1 MHLATDALLAARDHL
16 LAAPSDDGVVEFIVA
31 RPNVEERVLLDEARL
46 DTEQGLVGDNWLA
59 RGNRHRDD
67 GSADPEAQITVMN
80 IRVTKLVAAD
90 ADDRVPLA
98 GDQIYVD
105 LDLSQD
111 NLPVGTRLEIGSAV
125 LLVTPKPH
133 LGCAKFVAR
142 FGEDAMRFVN
152 GGEGRANRWRGMN
165 TAVVQS
171 GAFRVGD
178 RVRVVRP
185 SVGVPPQGDGVT
197 EDVGRAHEP
206 VDLGLGVDG

>member
-16 LAAPSDDGVVEFIVA
+16 LSAPADGGEVKLIVA
-31 RPNVEERVLLDEARL
+31 RPDVEERVLLDQVQL

-59 RGNRHRDD
+59 RGNRHRED

-80 IRVTKLVAAD
+80 IRVTSLVAV
-90 ADDRVPLA
+90 DDERIPLA

-133 LGCAKFVAR
+133 LGCEKFVAR
-142 FGEDAMRFVN
+142 FGGDAMRFVN
-152 GGEGRANRWRGMN
+152 GREGRANRWRGMN

-171 GAFRVGD
+171 GTVRVGD
-178 RVRVVRP
+178 RVTVIRP
-185 SVGVPPQGDGVT
+185 SVDVPPQGDHVAG
-197 EDVGRAHEP
+197 EGDRAHEP
-206 VDLGLGVDG
+206 VDVGLSLDG